1 MSQEKPYIA
10 LVPGAW
16 HSPVHYQELLNLFE
30 KAGYPTKSIQLP
42 SVGSADPNKE
52 SVAGDAAAI
61 RENLLLPLID
71 SGKDV
76 VLVMHSYGGCP
87 GAAAAKGLSKAERK
101 NSGVIGLVFI
111 AAFLARE
118 GDSLLSA
125 LGGKF
130 DPWVI
135 INEETG
141 QLDVEDPTT
150 VFYHDVPTEK
160 AAQAV
165 SALKVHSQAALSSP
179 SPPSA
184 WADEVYNSRRGY
196 IRATEDRTIIPIAQE
211 MMVKFSGVE
220 WNEKEM
226 NTSHS
231 PFLTKPQEVSDIVLE
246 MVAGFEAQ

>member
-71 SGKDV
+71 NGKDV

-87 GAAAAKGLSKAERK
+87 GAAAAKGLSKVERK
-101 NSGVIGLVFI
+101 NNGVIGLVFV

-135 INEETG
+135 IN
-141 QLDVEDPTT
+141 
-150 VFYHDVPTEK
+150 
-160 AAQAV
+160 V
-165 SALKVHSQAALSSP
+165 STILYGVQFFSIFIFTFSYRDHSPANLNSL
-179 SPPSA
+179 
-184 WADEVYNSRRGY
+184 SRR
-196 IRATEDRTIIPIAQE
+196 
-211 MMVKFSGVE
+211 
-220 WNEKEM
+220 
-226 NTSHS
+226 
-231 PFLTKPQEVSDIVLE
+231 KP
-246 MVAGFEAQ
+246 AN